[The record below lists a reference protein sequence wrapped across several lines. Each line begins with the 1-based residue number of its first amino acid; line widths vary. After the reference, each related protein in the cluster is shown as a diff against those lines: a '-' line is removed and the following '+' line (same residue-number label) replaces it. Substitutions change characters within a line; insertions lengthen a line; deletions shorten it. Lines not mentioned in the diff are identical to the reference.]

1 MISSRVAARTARQTA
16 VRSTRLPYRQ
26 PVRFQSTA
34 SSSSSGGS
42 SSSGHLAAGLAGGV
56 IGAGVFYSLYTFT
69 PAGRT
74 ASTINKTAM
83 EANKKYKEAAQKL
96 QEKTPNADQ
105 AVDSIKQF
113 AYSYVAWIP
122 GGRAYVDTAFDD
134 WEKVRQNHKEEA
146 DKLVSDAYKQF
157 QDVAKSGLSLET
169 ASKAYEVLADLAKK
183 VADLSGDAF
192 ADILDNHP
200 QVKEK
205 LGSNVDQ
212 LKRMGEEYGPEAKK
226 QVDETWKQLKDIVA
240 GGVSVSSLNK
250 ARQLIDDKVK
260 QVKKLGDEAWNKAYE
275 QAKPVL
281 DKNPKVKE
289 IIENNADALKQG
301 NAKELFEKAKS
312 SIDSGNVDDL
322 KKYVDSAVSKAKDKA
337 SSGSGGG
344 IWGEVEKYV
353 QMIPQADEIFPK
365 LKQLSEVAENHKEEG
380 EKLLRE
386 TAEDLKKLLE
396 EKSKKGEEIVEKAK
410 KDAK

>member
-1 MISSRVAARTARQTA
+1 MGHQHTSSHHHNNTTYSITMISSRVAARTARQTA
-16 VRSTRLPYRQ
+16 TRSARMPYRQ

-56 IGAGVFYSLYTFT
+56 IGAGVFYSPYTFT

-146 DKLVSDAYKQF
+146 DKLVNDAYKQF

-169 ASKAYEVLADLAKK
+169 ASKAYEVLADLTKK

-192 ADILDNHP
+192 GDILDNHP

-205 LGSNVDQ
+205 LGGNVDQ

-260 QVKKLGDEAWNKAYE
+260 QVKKLGDEAWNKAYK
-275 QAKPVL
+275 QA
-281 DKNPKVKE
+281 
-289 IIENNADALKQG
+289 

-344 IWGEVEKYV
+344 VWGEVEKYV

-365 LKQLSEVAENHKEEG
+365 LKQLSEVAQNHKEEG

-396 EKSKKGEEIVEKAK
+396 EKSK
-410 KDAK
+410 

>member
-1 MISSRVAARTARQTA
+1 MGHGDTSSHHHNNTTYSITMISSRVAARTARQTA
-16 VRSTRLPYRQ
+16 TRSARMPYRQ

-34 SSSSSGGS
+34 SSSSSGG
-42 SSSGHLAAGLAGGV
+42 
-56 IGAGVFYSLYTFT
+56 FYSLYTFT

-74 ASTINKTAM
+74 ASTINKTDM

-113 AYSYVAWIP
+113 AYSYVARIP

-146 DKLVSDAYKQF
+146 DKLVNDAYKQF

-169 ASKAYEVLADLAKK
+169 ASKAYEVLADLTKK

-192 ADILDNHP
+192 GDILDNHP

-205 LGSNVDQ
+205 LGGNVDQ

-281 DKNPKVKE
+281 
-289 IIENNADALKQG
+289 
-301 NAKELFEKAKS
+301 EK
-312 SIDSGNVDDL
+312 
-322 KKYVDSAVSKAKDKA
+322 
-337 SSGSGGG
+337 
-344 IWGEVEKYV
+344 
-353 QMIPQADEIFPK
+353 
-365 LKQLSEVAENHKEEG
+365 
-380 EKLLRE
+380 
-386 TAEDLKKLLE
+386 
-396 EKSKKGEEIVEKAK
+396 
-410 KDAK
+410 

>member
-1 MISSRVAARTARQTA
+1 MGHQHTSSHHHNNTTYSITMISSRVAARTARQTA
-16 VRSTRLPYRQ
+16 TRSARMPYRQ

-134 WEKVRQNHKEEA
+134 
-146 DKLVSDAYKQF
+146 F
-157 QDVAKSGLSLET
+157 
-169 ASKAYEVLADLAKK
+169 
-183 VADLSGDAF
+183 
-192 ADILDNHP
+192 LDNHP

-205 LGSNVDQ
+205 LGGNVDQ

-281 DKNPKVKE
+281 EKNPKVKE
-289 IIENNADALKQG
+289 INENNADALKQG

-322 KKYVDSAVSKAKDKA
+322 KKYVDSA
-337 SSGSGGG
+337 
-344 IWGEVEKYV
+344 
-353 QMIPQADEIFPK
+353 
-365 LKQLSEVAENHKEEG
+365 
-380 EKLLRE
+380 
-386 TAEDLKKLLE
+386 
-396 EKSKKGEEIVEKAK
+396 
-410 KDAK
+410 